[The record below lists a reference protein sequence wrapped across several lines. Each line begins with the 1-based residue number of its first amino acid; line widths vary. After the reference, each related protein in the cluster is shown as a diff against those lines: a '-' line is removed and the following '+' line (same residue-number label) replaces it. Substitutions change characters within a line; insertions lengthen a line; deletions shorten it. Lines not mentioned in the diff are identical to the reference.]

1 MLLTLSRTF
10 LINFIAIII
19 KGCQHIKM
27 NEKKLRN
34 PKNVFGVSFGT
45 QVELHQ
51 KAKIRMQELGIE
63 SFSEYVKQLIKYDL
77 GLPNYIGE
85 YIAKSQEQRKRE
97 EALETVLVSK
107 SKSKGKK
114 NAVA

>member
-1 MLLTLSRTF
+1 
-10 LINFIAIII
+10 
-19 KGCQHIKM
+19 M
-27 NEKKLRN
+27 NEKKSRN
-34 PKNVFGVSFGT
+34 PKNTVGVSFGT

-51 KAKIRMQELGIE
+51 KAKMRISELGIE

-85 YIAKSQEQRKRE
+85 YIAKSQEQRKRDK
-97 EALETVLVSK
+97 ALESALVSK

-114 NAVA
+114 DAVA

>member
-1 MLLTLSRTF
+1 
-10 LINFIAIII
+10 
-19 KGCQHIKM
+19 M

-34 PKNVFGVSFGT
+34 PKNVVGVSFGT

-63 SFSEYVKQLIKYDL
+63 SFSEYVKQLIRYDL
-77 GLPNYIGE
+77 GLPNYIGG
-85 YIAKSQEQRKRE
+85 YIAQNQEQKAHE
-97 EALETVLVSK
+97 EALESALIA
-107 SKSKGKK
+107 KSKGKSKK